1 MGWLELILIA
11 VGLSMDAVAV
21 SMSNGLTIKDL
32 KGRHI
37 AAIAGA
43 FGLFQGLMPLIGYLA
58 GSVFAAYISAIDH
71 WVALI
76 LLGFIGGKMIWEA
89 LHPEDEHSAV
99 YRLTPALLLVQ
110 AVATS
115 IDALAVGVSFAALDV
130 KILPAVSEIA
140 LCTFLLSFIA
150 VLLGKRFGKLLG
162 NKAELLGGVIL
173 VGIGLKIFIEHTFFG

>member
-1 MGWLELILIA
+1 MIIFFYGYVCEGYYENN
-11 VGLSMDAVAV
+11 VDRCFTCLSGYTD
-21 SMSNGLTIKDL
+21 NGTA
-32 KGRHI
+32 R
-37 AAIAGA
+37 
-43 FGLFQGLMPLIGYLA
+43 Y
-58 GSVFAAYISAIDH
+58 S
-71 WVALI
+71 
-76 LLGFIGGKMIWEA
+76 LLA